1 MTRVLLLTCVFLWAA
16 PVGVRAGEDR
26 YDPRS
31 AGHPV
36 RVAAYVLHPIGV
48 ILDYALF
55 RPAWKLGQYQPIRTL
70 FGRPSAPED
79 VPPERPANPFLTPYS
94 EEP

>member
-1 MTRVLLLTCVFLWAA
+1 MTRVLLLTCVFLWTA

-26 YDPRS
+26 YDPRT

-36 RVAAYVLHPIGV
+36 RVLAYVLHPIGV
-48 ILDYALF
+48 ILDYAFF
-55 RPAWKLGQYQPIRTL
+55 RPAWKLGGYPLIRTL
-70 FGRPSAPED
+70 VGRPSAPEE
-79 VPPERPANPFLTPYS
+79 VPPERPANPFLTPYF